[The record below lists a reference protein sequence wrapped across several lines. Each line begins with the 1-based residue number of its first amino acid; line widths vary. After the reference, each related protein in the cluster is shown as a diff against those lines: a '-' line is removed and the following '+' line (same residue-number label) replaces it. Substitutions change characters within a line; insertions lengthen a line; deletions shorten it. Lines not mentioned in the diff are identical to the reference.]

1 MSSFSA
7 LRSPDATAVARRP
20 EPLASGAWC
29 SEPVGLQSNL
39 PPELSEAT
47 QPAAAPPQVRWAQP
61 ANLLHECDG
70 ATIECLLQQLP
81 QAVILVDSKGTV
93 GGLNERATAIVTQAD
108 GLIIHHGVLRCR
120 HPDDTGAL
128 HRLLV
133 DADRR
138 IASCAAESGRGLR
151 IRRPVGRRPLT
162 ALINALRD
170 KNTLRNAGAVIA
182 VLVNDPEHAPAF
194 DTQMLRDWYD
204 LTPAE
209 ARVAMLLASGL
220 SVDEIVERL
229 GIGANTARTHLKN
242 IFAKTDTRRQGD
254 LIRLLLSNPAL
265 GPAPVARWGVEL
277 TGRMESGG

>member
-1 MSSFSA
+1 MSSTSA
-7 LRSPDATAVARRP
+7 LQRPDTRLATGGEAI
-20 EPLASGAWC
+20 
-29 SEPVGLQSNL
+29 VGLL
-39 PPELSEAT
+39 PHGHAGIT
-47 QPAAAPPQVRWAQP
+47 
-61 ANLLHECDG
+61 
-70 ATIECLLQQLP
+70 ECLLERLP
-81 QAVILVDSKGTV
+81 QAVILVDVAGTV
-93 GGLNERATAIVTQAD
+93 GGLNERATAIVAQGD

-120 HPDDTGAL
+120 HPDDTGKL

-138 IASCAAESGRGLR
+138 NASCAAESGRGLR

-162 ALINALRD
+162 ALITVLRG

-182 VLVNDPEHAPAF
+182 VLVNDPEHAPAL
-194 DTQMLRDWYD
+194 DAQMLRDWYD

-209 ARVAMLLASGL
+209 ARVAVLLASGL
-220 SVDEIVERL
+220 SVGEIVERL

-265 GPAPVARWGVEL
+265 GPAPATGWDVCL
-277 TGRMESGG
+277 TAPATNSQALPLTPRSGGGAPRMMSVRRRSG